1 MALNELVGGS
11 EGFDTQVRELHGV
24 LRGRSWPPGVR
35 QFVWGRRFHS
45 EGAAAGSLKRTRQSA
60 ALQHLGDPRVSHI
73 SNLVARSI
81 SKLFDSSVG
90 RLYVSKRERERERE
104 GRREERERETRERE
118 VIRKR
123 GKYEW

>member
-90 RLYVSKRERERERE
+90 RLYVSKRERETETERQRQRERE
-104 GRREERERETRERE
+104 GEKRESGRHERE
-118 VIRKR
+118 K
-123 GKYEW
+123 